1 MAERQEHAFEYES
14 RIILENNIIKSE
26 GYTDKWDAFENDIP
40 VSVKNIKLNSG
51 VDFGD
56 FKRQTLLN
64 QDFYL
69 YVGFWQ
75 TDKTNIVKEY
85 KILISFENWK
95 KYFGDI
101 TIISDMIGEMKQI
114 SNDRSDDGKWKEFRK
129 KWNLLYKKSN
139 NNPVITLRFK
149 RDHKKQKRIQCGI
162 SSSKFKKLIDE
173 NQIIWQR

>member
-85 KILISFENWK
+85 KILVSFENWK

-114 SNDRSDDGKWKEFRK
+114 SMVSGLIVRRIVMVSGKSLEKNGIFFI
-129 KWNLLYKKSN
+129 KS
-139 NNPVITLRFK
+139 
-149 RDHKKQKRIQCGI
+149 
-162 SSSKFKKLIDE
+162 LI
-173 NQIIWQR
+173 IIR

>member
-1 MAERQEHAFEYES
+1 MGKLVYFFIFDSQW
-14 RIILENNIIKSE
+14 ENNIIKSE

-56 FKRQTLLN
+56 FKRQTLLS

-85 KILISFENWK
+85 KILVSFEN
-95 KYFGDI
+95 
-101 TIISDMIGEMKQI
+101 QI
-114 SNDRSDDGKWKEFRK
+114 K
-129 KWNLLYKKSN
+129 
-139 NNPVITLRFK
+139 TLFK
-149 RDHKKQKRIQCGI
+149 RETNNTKYNIQTV
-162 SSSKFKKLIDE
+162 
-173 NQIIWQR
+173 